1 MKNIIKKI
9 LKEEDEEQPKFDP
22 SKLESPEISISPRT
36 QIEYAEKQLEWVA
49 YIPEIGKMIKFYMNP
64 EEWNMFATIRVED
77 VGSRGHG
84 SFGDDPHPEYQESI
98 FKDITKDRY
107 SSYYNGKVIGKGER
121 YEYVDI
127 KDVVNDLT
135 GFSKE
140 AEDLTREYKKQI
152 QSLTAEYVQKVREL
166 PNKYNF
172 TGSGE
177 QKAVTVDSKGN
188 HKTESDF
195 EKEGKGWWDHP
206 DEYRWKS
213 EDYKNR
219 RI

>member
-1 MKNIIKKI
+1 MKDIIKKI
-9 LKEEDEEQPKFDP
+9 LKEQDEDKPKFDP

-49 YIPEIGKMIKFYMNP
+49 YIPEIGKQIRFYMNP
-64 EEWNMFATIRVED
+64 EEWNMFAKIQVTE

-84 SFGDDPHPEYQESI
+84 SFGKDPHPEYQESI
-98 FKDITKDRY
+98 LKDMSKDRN
-107 SSYYNGKVIGKGER
+107 SSYYNGKVIDKGER
-121 YEYVDI
+121 YDYVDI

-140 AEDLTREYKKQI
+140 SEDLTREYKKQI
-152 QSLTAEYVQKVREL
+152 QSLTAEYVKKMREL
-166 PNKYNF
+166 PDKYNF
-172 TGSGE
+172 TGSGN

-188 HKTESDF
+188 YKTEDDF
-195 EKEGKGWWDHP
+195 EAEGKGWYDHP
-206 DEYRWKS
+206 MKYRVDS
-213 EDYKNR
+213 ERYKNR